1 LKNYLYSTSFEKEI
15 NIFIEDNISKKIIN
29 KYQDYYSSLMV
40 FESNL
45 RDVFKIKN
53 QKFIRSGKD
62 AKSLDKFLDLS
73 DKINKDNISNL
84 ICFGGNEVLSLAGYT
99 YNSVGF
105 NKNLLI
111 FIPTNLK
118 SMIVPPLKGSFNL
131 NMNFQEDFL
140 QVDGYPNFLYVDPLL
155 IKENP
160 KLTDKKSFIYPF
172 FLGYINESK
181 YSDLTRNYVKK
192 YNDLDFFDFI
202 NNGLSFS
209 ISLLSSYG
217 YFPGDR
223 IKNKIFRKNILF
235 KNDIVEIDGFIF
247 LFVLFISYLKGFIS
261 IEKVEQFLSFLH
273 YLGFNIKNLIKQ
285 VDIINNTK
293 AIKDIIIEK
302 GKCKQILMTYQE
314 IKNYMEEFL
323 IFLRGELF

>member
-1 LKNYLYSTSFEKEI
+1 
-15 NIFIEDNISKKIIN
+15 
-29 KYQDYYSSLMV
+29 
-40 FESNL
+40 
-45 RDVFKIKN
+45 
-53 QKFIRSGKD
+53 
-62 AKSLDKFLDLS
+62 
-73 DKINKDNISNL
+73 
-84 ICFGGNEVLSLAGYT
+84 
-99 YNSVGF
+99 
-105 NKNLLI
+105 
-111 FIPTNLK
+111 
-118 SMIVPPLKGSFNL
+118 
-131 NMNFQEDFL
+131 
-140 QVDGYPNFLYVDPLL
+140 
-155 IKENP
+155 
-160 KLTDKKSFIYPF
+160 
-172 FLGYINESK
+172 
-181 YSDLTRNYVKK
+181 
-192 YNDLDFFDFI
+192 LDFFDFI